1 MQLFQSLTALA
12 PLHAFSGQLSKRLKY
27 LFYLCI
33 VISLTIHIIL
43 LISVISINPT
53 TTSGAAINYI
63 DIKDI
68 AVPSRHFISGIKPY
82 VKPTEQQETA
92 QKPPVDTNNTVRSN
106 NQDSTTKAAANDLKS
121 PLGLGMANGYFSSL
135 ADGRTLRDDIRGYY
149 FDIMEKINL
158 RWWQTAG
165 TIKEVAQQDGIIEIQ
180 IGRDG
185 KLFDVRLM
193 RGTGSSVA
201 DRAIINA
208 ITEAAPFPA
217 LPTSYE
223 LETFR
228 APLKISKPSH
238 LFSGKDL

>member
-1 MQLFQSLTALA
+1 MFQSLTALA
-12 PLHAFSGQLSKRLKY
+12 PLNAFSGQLSKRLEY

-33 VISLTIHIIL
+33 VISLTIHIVL
-43 LISVISINPT
+43 LNSVISVNPT
-53 TTSGAAINYI
+53 TTSGAAISYI
-63 DIKDI
+63 DINDI
-68 AVPSRHFISGIKPY
+68 AVPSRHLISDIKPN
-82 VKPTEQQETA
+82 VKPTEQQEPA
-92 QKPPVDTNNTVRSN
+92 QKPPADTNNTVRSN
-106 NQDSTTKAAANDLKS
+106 NQDPTTNAATNDLTS

-149 FDIMEKINL
+149 FDILEKINL
-158 RWWQTAG
+158 QWWQKAG

-185 KLFDVRLM
+185 KLFDVRQM

-208 ITEAAPFPA
+208 IAEAAPFPA

-223 LETFR
+223 LEIFR

-238 LFSGKDL
+238 LFTGKDL